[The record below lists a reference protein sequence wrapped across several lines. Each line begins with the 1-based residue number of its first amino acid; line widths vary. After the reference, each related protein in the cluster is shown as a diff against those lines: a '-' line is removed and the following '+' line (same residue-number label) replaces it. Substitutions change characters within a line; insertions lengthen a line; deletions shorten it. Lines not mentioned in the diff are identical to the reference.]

1 MSEIDKYPAI
11 AAALGIE
18 ADKIA
23 NTTTIATQHRTVFIN
38 ISLKIAAMTLLIMV
52 VTMMS
57 GCNNSTEPTTGTGES
72 LRFIFMAYSLF
83 DTFTINK

>member
-11 AAALGIE
+11 AAALGIGACE
-18 ADKIA
+18 ITNK
-23 NTTTIATQHRTVFIN
+23 TTIATEHRTVFKN
-38 ISLKIAAMTLLIMV
+38 MSVKIVAMTLLIMV